1 MGLHE
6 VDQLWQTASRI
17 RYRCGSCSRIH
28 EGLPDIVF
36 DAPHY
41 FYSVPED
48 ERAERCH
55 LTSDLCVIDEQDFF
69 VRCLLEIPI
78 TGMDERFG
86 WGIWC
91 SLSEKNFRG
100 YQATYDEPTQSQ
112 IGPFFGWFSS
122 RLPSYGDTLLL
133 RCEVRPQDGGARP
146 CVTLEQSDHELAIEQ
161 RNGMAIAR
169 AIGLAKRVGAKL
181 VIG

>member
-1 MGLHE
+1 MGLQPVE
-6 VDQLWQTASRI
+6 ELWRTASRI
-17 RYRCGSCSRIH
+17 RYRCGSCARIH

-41 FYSVPED
+41 YYSVPES
-48 ERAERCH
+48 ERAERCY
-55 LTSDLCVIDEQDFF
+55 LTSDLCIIDNQDYF

-78 TGMDERFG
+78 VGMEERFG

-91 SLSEKNFRG
+91 SLSEANFRT
-100 YQATYDEPTQSQ
+100 YQATYNDPDQSR

-122 RLPSYGDTLLL
+122 RLPSYDDTLLL
-133 RCEVRPQDGGARP
+133 KCSVVPQDGGSRP
-146 CVTLEQSDHELAIEQ
+146 HVFLEPSEHPLSREQ
-161 RNGMAIAR
+161 RHGMSIER